1 VDSATDGPRHR
12 LGAMSAERA
21 RIEAVLNR
29 IRPFLRADGADVEL
43 IDVQK
48 NGASVRFT
56 GFCGQCVSAPL
67 TMHTGLTDLLRGE
80 IPGFG
85 VLRVV

>member
-12 LGAMSAERA
+12 LCAMSAERA
-21 RIEAVLNR
+21 RIETVLNR
-29 IRPFLRADGADVEL
+29 IRPLLRADGADVEL

-67 TMHTGLTDLLRGE
+67 TMHTGLTDVLRAEIPDFDLLR
-80 IPGFG
+80 I
-85 VLRVV
+85 V